1 MEPSLSARLPMM
13 ERRAVS
19 QTVTAQSLKGVALS
33 EQWIQVRGAREHN
46 LKSVDLDIPKGQL
59 VTFTG
64 VSGSGK
70 SSMAFDTIFAEG
82 QRRYVES
89 LSAYARQFLGQMDK
103 PLYES
108 IKGLAPTIS
117 IEQKTTSKN
126 PRSTVGTITEI
137 YDYLR
142 VLYARVGEQRCHICG
157 AKVEAQSPQEIINEL
172 MGLPERTKYMILAPI
187 IENRKGAHTD
197 TLAQLAR
204 EGFVRVRVNGELTE
218 LSEEL
223 ALDPKRRNQLELV
236 VDRLIAKPGLEAR
249 VADSVEAALK
259 WGKGKLTLVTISKEG
274 PEDRLF
280 SVDRT
285 CLACQ
290 VSFPELS
297 PQSFSFNSPLGMCG
311 SCNGLGTALEMDPQK
326 LIPEPELPLLK
337 GAVKP
342 WRNPRGNHSVKW
354 ALMVMKEAMKR
365 HAIPQTAT
373 FESLSS
379 AQQTLILQGDPE
391 EYVISFTSRAGR
403 KRSFKATWEG
413 VLPMMLRRWRD
424 TDSEETRERY
434 GEYLSDQPCTTCK
447 GQRLRPESTAV
458 LIGGVSL
465 PSLNELTIEQAHAHL
480 DALVLTARQQK
491 IAAELLKE
499 ILHRLSFLKGVGLT
513 YLSLSRPG
521 PTLSGGESQRIRL
534 ASQMGSELTGVL
546 YILDE
551 PSIGLHARDN
561 ARLIEALCHLRD
573 LGNSVLVVEHDEE
586 LMRASDWII
595 DFGPRAG
602 RLGGE
607 VVVSGTPAEVIE
619 HPTSLTGAYLA
630 GRRALPMPTKRS
642 PDGRWL
648 TVKEIEANNLH
659 SLTARFPVGLF
670 TCVTGVSGAGKS
682 TLVGQVLHPAAAQ
695 RLNGAEGDPVPC
707 AGVEGFEHFDKC
719 IHIDQS
725 PIGRTPRSNPAT
737 YTKLWDAIRSVFAML
752 PESKAYGFKPGRF
765 SFNIAGGRC
774 EACKGAGVTK
784 VEMHFLADVY
794 VECEVCHGQR
804 FNDAT
809 LRVLYQGHNISQVL
823 NLSIDEA
830 AEVFEHHPKVKR
842 TLTTLQE
849 VGLGYVSLGQAATTL
864 SGGEAQ
870 RVKLSR
876 ELSKRATGRTL
887 YILDEPST
895 GLHAEDIRRL
905 LEVIQRL
912 VEAGN
917 TVVMIEHNLEMIRTA
932 DWVIDLGPE
941 GGEGGGRL
949 LVAGSVEDVI
959 ACQESYTGQHLAQLE
974 RALSERASVELDSR
988 AKKRG
993 RKKVSGR

>member
-1 MEPSLSARLPMM
+1 MS
-13 ERRAVS
+13 S
-19 QTVTAQSLKGVALS
+19 QKTSSMLKGIALS

-46 LKSVDLDIPKGQL
+46 LKAVDLDIPKGQL

-117 IEQKTTSKN
+117 IEQKTTNKN

-142 VLYARVGEQRCHICG
+142 VLYARVGEQRCHQCG
-157 AKVEAQSPQEIINEL
+157 AKVDAQSPQEMINEL
-172 MGLPERTKYMILAPI
+172 MRLADRTKYMILAPI
-187 IENRKGAHTD
+187 IENRKGAHSEVI
-197 TLAQLAR
+197 AQLIR
-204 EGFVRVRVNGELTE
+204 EGFVRARVNGVLVE
-218 LSEEL
+218 LSDEL
-223 ALDPKRRNQLELV
+223 ELDPKRRNQMELV

-249 VADSVEAALK
+249 VADSVEVALK
-259 WGKGKLTLVTISKEG
+259 WGKGKLTLAILTQQGS
-274 PEDRLF
+274 EDRFF

-285 CLACQ
+285 CLSCK

-311 SCNGLGTALEMDPQK
+311 SCNGLGTALEMDPCK
-326 LIPEPELPLLK
+326 LIPEPELSLLE

-365 HAIPQTAT
+365 HSIAVQTPFNAL
-373 FESLSS
+373 SLD
-379 AQQTLILQGDPE
+379 QKNVILQGDPE
-391 EYVISFTSRAGR
+391 EYVISFTNRGGR
-403 KRSFKATWEG
+403 KKSFRATWEG

-424 TDSEETRERY
+424 TDSEEMRNRY
-434 GEYLSDQPCTTCK
+434 GEYLSDQPCTTCQ

-458 LIGGVSL
+458 VLGGLSL
-465 PSLNELTIEQAHAHL
+465 PALNQLTIEQAHAHL
-480 DALVLTARQQK
+480 SQLILSSRQKK

-586 LMRASDWII
+586 LMRASDWLI

-607 VVVSGTPAEVIE
+607 VVVSGPPAKVIT
-619 HPTSLTGAYLA
+619 HPTSLTAAYLS
-630 GRRALPMPTKRS
+630 GRRFLPMPTKRV

-648 TVKEIEANNLH
+648 TVKKIEAHNLH
-659 SLTARFPVGLF
+659 GLTVRFPVGIF

-682 TLVGQVLHPAAAQ
+682 TLVGQVLHPAAIQ
-695 RLNGAEGDPVPC
+695 RLNGAQVDAIPCEGID
-707 AGVEGFEHFDKC
+707 GFEHFDHC

-737 YTKLWDAIRSVFAML
+737 YTKVWDAIRTVFAML

-765 SFNIAGGRC
+765 SFNIPGGRC

-794 VECEVCHGQR
+794 VECEVCKGLR

-809 LRVLYQGHNISQVL
+809 LRVLYNGHHISDIL
-823 NLSIDEA
+823 KLSIDDATEL
-830 AEVFEHHPKVKR
+830 FDKHPKVKR
-842 TLTTLQE
+842 TLKTLQE

-905 LEVIQRL
+905 LEVIQKL
-912 VEAGN
+912 ASAGN
-917 TVVMIEHNLEMIRTA
+917 TIVMIEHNLEMIRTA
-932 DWVIDLGPE
+932 DWIIDLGPE
-941 GGEGGGRL
+941 GGEAGGRL
-949 LVAGSVEDVI
+949 LVEGDLQTVM
-959 ACQESYTGQHLAQLE
+959 ACSESYTGQYLTQLE
-974 RALSERASVELDSR
+974 NQIQTRGQGKAQSR
-988 AKKRG
+988 GVKR
-993 RKKVSGR
+993 RTTQTKS

>member
-1 MEPSLSARLPMM
+1 MRLEGSQKDRRSITEEGSEVSRTSQRSAM
-13 ERRAVS
+13 S
-19 QTVTAQSLKGVALS
+19 QMALS

-89 LSAYARQFLGQMDK
+89 LSAYARQFLGQMEK
-103 PLYES
+103 PIYES

-142 VLYARVGEQRCHICG
+142 VLYARVGEQRCHLCG

-172 MGLPERTKYMILAPI
+172 MSLPERTKYMILAPV
-187 IENRKGAHTD
+187 IENRKGAHAD
-197 TLAQLAR
+197 TLAQLMR

-223 ALDPKRRNQLELV
+223 SLDPKRRNQLELV
-236 VDRLIAKPGLEAR
+236 VDRLVAKPGLEAR

-259 WGKGKLTLVTISKEG
+259 WGKGRLTLVTVTRESS
-274 PEDRLF
+274 EDKLF
-280 SVDRT
+280 SVDRS
-285 CLACQ
+285 CLSCQ

-311 SCNGLGTALEMDPQK
+311 SCNGLGTALEMDPDK
-326 LIPEPELPLLK
+326 LIPDPSLPLLK
-337 GAVKP
+337 GGVLP
-342 WRNPRGNHSVKW
+342 WRNPRGNHSIKW
-354 ALMVMKEAMKR
+354 ALMVMKEALKR
-365 HAIPQTAT
+365 HKLPLTSS
-373 FESLSS
+373 FEGLS
-379 AQQTLILQGDPE
+379 AEHQELILWGDPE
-391 EYVISFTSRAGR
+391 EYRIEFTSRGGR

-434 GEYLSDQPCTTCK
+434 GAYLSDRPCTTCK
-447 GQRLRPESTAV
+447 GQRIRPESSAV
-458 LIGGVSL
+458 VLNEVSL
-465 PSLNELTIEQAHAHL
+465 PTLNQLTIEQAHAHL
-480 DALVLTARQQK
+480 DGLSLSSRQAQ
-491 IAAELLKE
+491 IASELLKE

-586 LMRASDWII
+586 LMRASDWLI

-607 VVVSGTPAEVIE
+607 VVVSGPPSEVME
-619 HPTSLTGAYLA
+619 HPTSLTAAYLS
-630 GRRALPMPTKRS
+630 GRRALPMPKKRT
-642 PDGRWL
+642 PDQRWL
-648 TVKEIEANNLH
+648 TLREIEANNLH
-659 SLTARFPVGLF
+659 GVTVSFPVGLF

-695 RLNGAEGDPVPC
+695 TLNGAEGEAVPC
-707 AGVEGFEHFDKC
+707 AGIDGFEHFDKC

-737 YTKLWDAIRSVFAML
+737 YTKLWDAIRAVFAML

-765 SFNIAGGRC
+765 SFNISGGRC

-794 VECEVCHGQR
+794 VECDVCHGQR

-809 LRVLYQGHNISQVL
+809 LRVKYQGHSISDVL
-823 NLSIDEA
+823 RLSIDDA
-830 AEVFEHHPKVKR
+830 AELFDKHPKVKR
-842 TLTTLQE
+842 TLSTLQE

-895 GLHAEDIRRL
+895 GLHAEDIRKL

-932 DWVIDLGPE
+932 DWVVDLGPE
-941 GGEGGGRL
+941 GGEGGGQL
-949 LVAGSVEDVI
+949 LVAGPLEEVMRCEG
-959 ACQESYTGQHLAQLE
+959 SYTGRFLTKLE
-974 RALSERASVELDSR
+974 RALKGRAAE
-988 AKKRG
+988 APK
-993 RKKVSGR
+993 RKKKSSAKPKS